1 MLRIRCLAILAGLI
15 VLPTTSHALESAPV
29 TTAHTTA
36 TLLTNTDA
44 VQSGQPFEAGLRL
57 VLAPGWHTYWK
68 NPGDAGF
75 PVTIAVS
82 PASKGLVGPLEWP
95 APQRIAEG
103 DLTTFGYRDNVTF
116 PMKVTPDRAPVTL
129 AIHASWLTCHDICVP
144 GEADLSLDI
153 PAGQPIPSPQA
164 PAIAAA
170 VAQTPSPAPFKAV
183 LSKDGMLHLSGPS
196 LPADTVRAEFFP
208 DGDGQTETLGMQ
220 PTVDHGG
227 ELTIAVA
234 LRPSPQADG
243 PATGV
248 ISLVQA
254 SGAIKAY
261 TISASPGSAAPAT
274 QPLLLLLA
282 AALAGGLLLN
292 LMPCVFPVL
301 AMKAM
306 ALARLSGADRRIIR
320 AEAGSYSAGVIAAF
334 IALGASLVAL
344 RSAGHAAGWG
354 FQFQSPVF
362 VTAVAWLLFVTGLN
376 MSGVFAVGEGFVGVG
391 QSWTARR
398 GHAGSFFTGLLAV
411 VVATPCT
418 VSFMGA
424 AVAGALAAS
433 WPSAML
439 VFATMGLGLSLP
451 YTAMAVFPRLASLL
465 PRPGRWMATLRQIL
479 AFPMYGAAA
488 WLVWVVSQQTGPA
501 GVLSAGVGLVAVG
514 FAAWATGLAQQSSGW
529 SRRSSYA
536 AAALGGVAAVALL
549 TVQTAAS
556 TDPSEPF
563 TPARLAELRQ
573 QGRPVFVNMTAA
585 WCLSC
590 LVNERLALSP
600 TAVRRAFA
608 AAHVAYLK
616 GDWTRRDPAISTY
629 LRDHDRDGVPLYVF
643 YAPGQ
648 APVVL
653 PQLLS
658 EGDLLA
664 RLAKLPG

>member
-129 AIHASWLTCHDICVP
+129 AIHASWLACHDICVP

-164 PAIAAA
+164 PVIAVA

-183 LSKDGMLHLSGPS
+183 LSKDGMLHLSGSS

-248 ISLVQA
+248 LSLVQA

-261 TISASPGSAAPAT
+261 TISASPGSASTGYATSAPPAGSGFGRRVVT
-274 QPLLLLLA
+274 QPHALCVPSACDEGHGTGTAFWSGSPDHQGGSRQLLGGSDRRLHCPWRLPGGASQCWSRGRMGIPVPIAGLCYGRGLA
-282 AALAGGLLLN
+282 A
-292 LMPCVFPVL
+292 V
-301 AMKAM
+301 
-306 ALARLSGADRRIIR
+306 R
-320 AEAGSYSAGVIAAF
+320 
-334 IALGASLVAL
+334 
-344 RSAGHAAGWG
+344 H
-354 FQFQSPVF
+354 
-362 VTAVAWLLFVTGLN
+362 
-376 MSGVFAVGEGFVGVG
+376 
-391 QSWTARR
+391 
-398 GHAGSFFTGLLAV
+398 
-411 VVATPCT
+411 
-418 VSFMGA
+418 
-424 AVAGALAAS
+424 
-433 WPSAML
+433 
-439 VFATMGLGLSLP
+439 
-451 YTAMAVFPRLASLL
+451 
-465 PRPGRWMATLRQIL
+465 
-479 AFPMYGAAA
+479 
-488 WLVWVVSQQTGPA
+488 WVEHV
-501 GVLSAGVGLVAVG
+501 
-514 FAAWATGLAQQSSGW
+514 
-529 SRRSSYA
+529 
-536 AAALGGVAAVALL
+536 GGV
-549 TVQTAAS
+549 
-556 TDPSEPF
+556 
-563 TPARLAELRQ
+563 R
-573 QGRPVFVNMTAA
+573 GR
-585 WCLSC
+585 
-590 LVNERLALSP
+590 
-600 TAVRRAFA
+600 
-608 AAHVAYLK
+608 
-616 GDWTRRDPAISTY
+616 
-629 LRDHDRDGVPLYVF
+629 
-643 YAPGQ
+643 
-648 APVVL
+648 
-653 PQLLS
+653 
-658 EGDLLA
+658 
-664 RLAKLPG
+664 

>member
-1 MLRIRCLAILAGLI
+1 M
-15 VLPTTSHALESAPV
+15 
-29 TTAHTTA
+29 
-36 TLLTNTDA
+36 
-44 VQSGQPFEAGLRL
+44 
-57 VLAPGWHTYWK
+57 
-68 NPGDAGF
+68 
-75 PVTIAVS
+75 
-82 PASKGLVGPLEWP
+82 
-95 APQRIAEG
+95 
-103 DLTTFGYRDNVTF
+103 
-116 PMKVTPDRAPVTL
+116 
-129 AIHASWLTCHDICVP
+129 
-144 GEADLSLDI
+144 
-153 PAGQPIPSPQA
+153 
-164 PAIAAA
+164 
-170 VAQTPSPAPFKAV
+170 
-183 LSKDGMLHLSGPS
+183 
-196 LPADTVRAEFFP
+196 
-208 DGDGQTETLGMQ
+208 
-220 PTVDHGG
+220 
-227 ELTIAVA
+227 
-234 LRPSPQADG
+234 
-243 PATGV
+243 
-248 ISLVQA
+248 
-254 SGAIKAY
+254 
-261 TISASPGSAAPAT
+261 
-274 QPLLLLLA
+274 
-282 AALAGGLLLN
+282 
-292 LMPCVFPVL
+292 
-301 AMKAM
+301 
-306 ALARLSGADRRIIR
+306 
-320 AEAGSYSAGVIAAF
+320 
-334 IALGASLVAL
+334 
-344 RSAGHAAGWG
+344 
-354 FQFQSPVF
+354 
-362 VTAVAWLLFVTGLN
+362 AWLLFATGLN
-376 MSGVFAVGEGFVGVG
+376 MSGVFAVGDGLVGVG

-424 AVAGALAAS
+424 AVAGALAAP

-451 YTAMAVFPRLASLL
+451 YTAMAAFPRLASLL

-536 AAALGGVAAVALL
+536 AAAFGGVAAVALL

-556 TDPSEPF
+556 TDSSEPF

-600 TAVRRAFA
+600 TAVRQAFA